1 MQLRQLLLQYEIENN
16 IKHDE
21 AARRIGIGRATYF
34 RWLKGES
41 THLKANTLKKL
52 SDMLDCDVKS
62 ILDEEERIKPIVG
75 SVKAGYDGFPMEDI
89 EGYIELNRHDGKK
102 GDYFLRVRGDS
113 MK

>member
-21 AARRIGIGRATYF
+21 AAKRIGIGRATYF

-75 SVKAGYDGFPMEDI
+75 SVKADMMVFQWKI
-89 EGYIELNRHDGKK
+89 
-102 GDYFLRVRGDS
+102 LRGILS
-113 MK
+113 

>member
-21 AARRIGIGRATYF
+21 AAKRIGIGRATYF

-52 SDMLDCDVKS
+52 SDMLD
-62 ILDEEERIKPIVG
+62 
-75 SVKAGYDGFPMEDI
+75 
-89 EGYIELNRHDGKK
+89 
-102 GDYFLRVRGDS
+102 
-113 MK
+113 

>member
-21 AARRIGIGRATYF
+21 AAKRIGIGRATYF

-52 SDMLDCDVKS
+52 SDMLW
-62 ILDEEERIKPIVG
+62 IVM
-75 SVKAGYDGFPMEDI
+75 SKVFWM
-89 EGYIELNRHDGKK
+89 RKK
-102 GDYFLRVRGDS
+102 ESNQSLVV
-113 MK
+113 

>member
-21 AARRIGIGRATYF
+21 AAKRIGIGRATYF

-41 THLKANTLKKL
+41 THLKANTLQKL

-62 ILDEEERIKPIVG
+62 IIEEEDRIKPIVG

-102 GDYFLRVRGDS
+102 AITFYVCVETL
-113 MK
+113 

>member
-21 AARRIGIGRATYF
+21 AAKRIGIGRATYF

-52 SDMLDCDVKS
+52 SDMLDCFFNVLAFKCVLS
-62 ILDEEERIKPIVG
+62 PFKGQYIKETIQHIG
-75 SVKAGYDGFPMEDI
+75 
-89 EGYIELNRHDGKK
+89 L
-102 GDYFLRVRGDS
+102 
-113 MK
+113 